1 MKLTAAEKETIILT
15 SEAVDT
21 ASVYTY
27 NRKLIKKLKRLSN
40 KFPDKFYLEK
50 QDSHG
55 GMYFV
60 VPKKCVQVC
69 KPYSESRREAA
80 RKNAK
85 KNGFQPLRQ
94 E

>member
-15 SEAVDT
+15 SEAVDS

-27 NRKLIKKLKRLSN
+27 NRKLIKKLKNLANRY
-40 KFPDKFYLEK
+40 PDKIRLEK

-69 KPYSESRREAA
+69 EPYSESRREAA